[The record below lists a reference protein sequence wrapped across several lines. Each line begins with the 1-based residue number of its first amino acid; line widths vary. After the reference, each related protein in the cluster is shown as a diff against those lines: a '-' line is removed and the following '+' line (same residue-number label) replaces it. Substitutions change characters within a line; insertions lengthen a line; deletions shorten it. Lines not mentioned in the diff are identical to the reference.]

1 MFRKIDLDGNG
12 TIDYTEFVM
21 ATIEEKALITNE
33 RHRRILLVATR
44 TRYLSTVGSYLGTC
58 KLAKLN
64 LSCKAKPQG
73 PKSTKRVFCVLLYRD
88 FRANFT
94 VTLCCEVNSG
104 RKWEFQY
111 QREIANGT
119 YFHSC
124 TGRARVS
131 ARARRPRGRSPG
143 WRARA
148 CGRRVQS
155 SGARA
160 WSSCVWGWSSAGR
173 GCVVSPPLRT
183 PRGRNG

>member
-1 MFRKIDLDGNG
+1 MSQKQTRH
-12 TIDYTEFVM
+12 
-21 ATIEEKALITNE
+21 E
-33 RHRRILLVATR
+33 RLSGPMDAAGRFSMIGR
-44 TRYLSTVGSYLGTC
+44 STVKNLRTLSNAPTC
-58 KLAKLN
+58 
-64 LSCKAKPQG
+64 
-73 PKSTKRVFCVLLYRD
+73 RD

-94 VTLCCEVNSG
+94 VTLCCEVNFNSG

-148 CGRRVQS
+148 GGRRGEQWR
-155 SGARA
+155 ARLEQL
-160 WSSCVWGWSSAGR
+160 CVGVEQRWQGLRS
-173 GCVVSPPLRT
+173 VTPSPHATRAQRLTQLRVG
-183 PRGRNG
+183 PRVPQR